1 MSMRIFVAI
10 ATIGRP
16 EVVRQVVDHLSQQT
30 RQPDGIVVIGVR
42 LGDVAGLEA
51 SPMRPEVIYADL
63 GLCVQ
68 RNQGL
73 RHIGERADVVLFL
86 DDDFVPSDNYLA
98 ELETLFAGQPD
109 VVGSTG
115 RVIADGVNH
124 TGYSFRDALMLIHAY
139 IPPAP
144 PRELPERALYGC
156 NMAIRLAALGPL
168 RFDEALPLYGWLED
182 IDVTYQLG
190 RKGRLVRSERLT
202 GVHMG
207 AKGGRTSGV
216 KLGYSQIAN
225 PVYLLRKRSA
235 PRALAWEMMLRNVAA
250 NFARSLFPESHIDRR
265 GRLRGNLLA
274 LAHLVTA
281 RLDPRHI
288 LRIN

>member
-1 MSMRIFVAI
+1 MRIFVAI

-16 EVVRQVVDHLSQQT
+16 EVVRQVVDNLAQQT
-30 RQPDGIVVIGVR
+30 RPPDGIVIIGVR
-42 LGDVAGLEA
+42 PGDVAGLDQ
-51 SPMRPEVIYADL
+51 SPMRPEVIFANL
-63 GLCVQ
+63 GLCIQ
-68 RNQGL
+68 RNMGL
-73 RHIGERADVVLFL
+73 RHIDGRADIVLFL

-98 ELETLFAGQPD
+98 ELEALFAGQPD
-109 VVGSTG
+109 VVGATG
-115 RVIADGVNH
+115 RVIADGVHH
-124 TGYSFRDALMLIHAY
+124 TGFSFHEAAMLVHAY
-139 IPPAP
+139 IAP
-144 PRELPERALYGC
+144 HEPRELPERALYGC
-156 NMAIRLAALGPL
+156 NMAIRLAALGQL

-207 AKGGRTSGV
+207 AKGGRTSGI

-235 PRALAWEMMLRNVAA
+235 PRALAWEMMLRNVTA
-250 NFARSLFPESHIDRR
+250 NLVRSFSPESHIDRR

-274 LAHLVTA
+274 LAHLLTA

>member
-1 MSMRIFVAI
+1 MRIFVAI

-16 EVVRQVVDHLSQQT
+16 DTVRQVVDHLARQR
-30 RQPDGIVVIGVR
+30 RQPDGIVVISVR
-42 LGDVAGLEA
+42 PSDVAGLDA
-51 SPMRPEVIYADL
+51 SPMKPEILFSDL

-68 RNQGL
+68 RNRALLHLNG
-73 RHIGERADVVLFL
+73 RADVVLFL
-86 DDDFVPSDNYLA
+86 DDDFVASDDYVDEIEA
-98 ELETLFAGQPD
+98 LFAGQPD
-109 VVGSTG
+109 VVGATG
-115 RVIADGVNH
+115 RVIADGVGH
-124 TGYSFRDALMLIHAY
+124 EGYGFAEATALVDSY
-139 IPPAP
+139 VRPAN
-144 PRELPERALYGC
+144 PREFPERALYGC
-156 NMAIRLAALGPL
+156 NMAIRLSALGPL

-190 RKGRLVRSERLT
+190 RRGRLVRSERLT

-216 KLGYSQIAN
+216 RLGYSQIAN

-235 PRALAWEMMLRNVAA
+235 PPALAWNMMFRNLAA
-250 NFARSLFPESHIDRR
+250 NLFRSMLPKQPIDRR

-274 LAHLVTA
+274 LVHLVTA

-288 LRIN
+288 LRIGG